1 MKRLLVSTALC
12 LTLAVSKPAL
22 AADLTGLYVAPKFS
36 ASEQKTGE
44 YEEKDNYSGSMLPV
58 RDTQGSKTDTAWGGA
73 LAIGY
78 DFHPALS
85 LPIRAELE
93 YAARSQART
102 SFSGTS
108 SAYGFAATN
117 TRKTEVSSLFA
128 NVFYDFHN
136 DTKFTPYVGA
146 GVGVAQIRVKD
157 NFWTSYGAVSTGS
170 GSKTVENFA
179 WNLGAGVAYSFD
191 SNWKLDLGY
200 RYSDFGSVTGA
211 AAVDGYSFTHQ
222 AKSRA
227 TSHEVMMGLR
237 YGF

>member
-36 ASEQKTGE
+36 ASEQDTGE
-44 YEEKDNYSGSMLPV
+44 YEEKDSLAGSMLPV
-58 RDTQGSKTDTAWGGA
+58 SGTKGSKADTTWGGA

-93 YAARSQART
+93 YAVHSQSKT
-102 SFSGTS
+102 SFSGR
-108 SAYGFAATN
+108 SAYGTVATN
-117 TRKTEVSSLFA
+117 TRKTEVSTLFA

-136 DTKFTPYVGA
+136 NTKFTPYVGA

-157 NFWTSYGAVSTGS
+157 NFWTAYGPQTAS
-170 GSKTVENFA
+170 GSKNVENFA

-211 AAVDGYSFTHQ
+211 TATETGGSRHQ
-222 AKSRA
+222 AKSRE